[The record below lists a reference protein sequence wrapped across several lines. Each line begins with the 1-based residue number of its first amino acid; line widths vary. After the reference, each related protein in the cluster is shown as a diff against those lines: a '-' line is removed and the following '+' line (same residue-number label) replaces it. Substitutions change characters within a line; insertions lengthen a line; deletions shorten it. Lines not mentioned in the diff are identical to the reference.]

1 MFFSGLTSPLPKRFA
16 VFQRRNG
23 LLFCSL
29 VLGAR
34 LVTGHMRKSTW
45 FILVVFGYYPIVL
58 LTFAFFVEMERGYH
72 FPAVAGTKDE
82 GF

>member
-34 LVTGHMRKSTW
+34 LVTRAHEEIYLIHFGCVR
-45 FILVVFGYYPIVL
+45 VFPIVL
-58 LTFAFFVEMERGYH
+58 
-72 FPAVAGTKDE
+72 
-82 GF
+82 